1 MSSNV
6 IKVFLRNCLDVRL
19 GVKLRKLK
27 SLNRLND
34 GEKNLIFGLYRQLR
48 YRIRLIK
55 IDDRRKIKF
64 SRCSIFFFFFFVNIN
79 PISKEQIVPRI
90 NSKLYRNNRDI
101 S

>member
-6 IKVFLRNCLDVRL
+6 IKVFLRNGLDVRL

-64 SRCSIFFFFFFVNIN
+64 SRCSIFFFFFFCKYQSNFEGTN
-79 PISKEQIVPRI
+79 CSSNKFEIV
-90 NSKLYRNNRDI
+90 SQ
-101 S
+101 

>member
-6 IKVFLRNCLDVRL
+6 IKVFLRNGLDVRL

-48 YRIRLIK
+48 YWIRLIK
-55 IDDRRKIKF
+55 MT
-64 SRCSIFFFFFFVNIN
+64 
-79 PISKEQIVPRI
+79 IVE
-90 NSKLYRNNRDI
+90 K
-101 S
+101 